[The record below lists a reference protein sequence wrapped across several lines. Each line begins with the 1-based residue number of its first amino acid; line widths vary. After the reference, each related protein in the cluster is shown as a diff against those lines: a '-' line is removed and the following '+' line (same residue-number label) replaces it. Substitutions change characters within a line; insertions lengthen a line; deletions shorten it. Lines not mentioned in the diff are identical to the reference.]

1 MNCTMNCKIK
11 VEHFSQICVY
21 INGYI
26 ISLFNSKY
34 CHKTVLFYMMC
45 LWFKNLIF
53 FSVFSILL

>member
-1 MNCTMNCKIK
+1 MNCTMNCIIK

-34 CHKTVLFYMMC
+34 CHNTVLFYMMC